1 MVTSGLPGCW
11 AERYGSRAP
20 EWRTKVSTNTKSPFR
35 GFFILGTTIRLLECL
50 QWDQQLT
57 YQIPTLFR

>member
-20 EWRTKVSTNTKSPFR
+20 EWRTKVSTNTKGPFR
-35 GFFILGTTIRLLECL
+35 GFFILGITRNLVLNRQHQSYYQRLV
-50 QWDQQLT
+50 
-57 YQIPTLFR
+57 